1 MPSKRRTAKE
11 HSPNHFKVDWRE
23 DYGPDIISLNWF
35 KEIGTANKAHTFG
48 KRGKAYCQVVVSD
61 STADLIYDDEFL
73 DDNTRL
79 EVMLGRAR
87 FKFADEAR
95 TNVSEVLWCGDGSG
109 RSEPVTNCAVK
120 KLYIPPSSSIEGDIE
135 NRVIK
140 TPVRDRRLADKKRLQ
155 VGPDAVCEV
164 CKRSLRSL
172 YGQFAHD
179 AADVHH
185 TRELRKG
192 RRETIV
198 DHLAF
203 VCACCHA
210 ILSRK
215 SKIATSVEE
224 IQKHLK
230 EFGSGANTLEAL

>member
-95 TNVSEVLWCGDGSG
+95 TNVSEGRWCGDGSG

-140 TPVRDRRLADKKRLQ
+140 TPYVIGDSPTKSDCKSGRMQFVKYASVAFGPSTGNSLTMLLTSTIRASYARADGRQSSTTSPLCALAAMQSCPGSPKLQ
-155 VGPDAVCEV
+155 
-164 CKRSLRSL
+164 
-172 YGQFAHD
+172 
-179 AADVHH
+179 
-185 TRELRKG
+185 
-192 RRETIV
+192 
-198 DHLAF
+198 LA
-203 VCACCHA
+203 
-210 ILSRK
+210 SRK
-215 SKIATSVEE
+215 FRST
-224 IQKHLK
+224 
-230 EFGSGANTLEAL
+230 